1 MTRQGMDFRRVMAAL
16 AAQRPI
22 FHSEADFQHALAW
35 LIHEVRQ
42 EARVRLEIPRDI
54 DGRRVHVDVWVED
67 GERLAIELKYLT
79 SAVHADVAG
88 EVFQLRNQAAQDLGR
103 YDILKDLVRVE
114 RLVAAGMADR
124 GIVVALTN
132 DSTYWRGPGRGTS
145 PNYADLRLMEGRAL
159 NGTLAWGP
167 ATGDGTMRGREAPIE
182 LRGKYVCEW
191 MDYSVVA
198 SDPTKARFRFLLV
211 EVAPLGAGCV
221 SADWEPLRDIASA
234 PPDVP
239 T

>member
-1 MTRQGMDFRRVMAAL
+1 MDFRELMATL

-35 LIHEVRQ
+35 LIHEVRP

-54 DGRRVHVDVWVED
+54 DGRRAHVDVWIED

-88 EVFQLRNQAAQDLGR
+88 EAFQLRSQAAQDLGR

-114 RLVAAGMADR
+114 RLVAADVADR

-132 DSTYWRGPGRGTS
+132 DSAYWRGPGLGTS
-145 PNYADLRLMEGRAL
+145 PNYADLRLLEGRAL
-159 NGTLAWGP
+159 NGTMAWGP
-167 ATGDGTMRGREAPIE
+167 ATGTGTMRGREAPIE
-182 LRGKYVCEW
+182 LRGNYVCEW
-191 MDYSVVA
+191 TDYSLVDTG
-198 SDPTKARFRFLLV
+198 STTTRFRCLLL
-211 EVAPLGAGCV
+211 ETSAELGVRPA
-221 SADWEPLRDIASA
+221 
-234 PPDVP
+234 
-239 T
+239 

>member
-1 MTRQGMDFRRVMAAL
+1 MTRQRIDFRELMASL

-35 LIHEVRQ
+35 LIHEVRP
-42 EARVRLEIPRDI
+42 EARARLEIPRDI
-54 DGRRVHVDVWVED
+54 DGRRAHVDVWIED

-88 EVFQLRNQAAQDLGR
+88 EAFQLRSQAAQDLGR

-114 RLVAAGMADR
+114 RLVAAGVADR

-145 PNYADLRLMEGRAL
+145 PNYADLRLMESRAL
-159 NGTLAWGP
+159 SGTLAWGP
-167 ATGDGTMRGREAPIE
+167 ATGPGTMRGREAPIE
-182 LRGKYVCEW
+182 LRGNYICEW
-191 MDYSVVA
+191 TDYSLVDA
-198 SDPTKARFRFLLV
+198 GSTTTRFRYLLL
-211 EVAPLGAGCV
+211 ETSAELGVRPA
-221 SADWEPLRDIASA
+221 
-234 PPDVP
+234 
-239 T
+239 